1 MRPGS
6 ERESITKIDPEVI
19 LDSITDAFFFVD
31 RNWRFA
37 YANRQANLVLGRE
50 PGDLLGRILWEEY
63 PGLAGSEFERVYH
76 RVAGNRVPE
85 SFTSYYPDHDRWY
98 EVHVYPT
105 ADGLSVY
112 FRDVSE
118 RMRSAERL
126 AAREAR
132 YQTLFNSIDE
142 GFCIIEMLFD
152 QDGKPFDY
160 RFLEVNR
167 VFEQQT
173 GLRQAVGKTVKALA
187 PAHEQHWFDIY
198 GKVALTGEPVRFE
211 NEAKA
216 LQRWFDVNAFRID
229 HPDERRVAILFK
241 DITAR
246 KQSENELRQ
255 ADRRKDEFLAMLAHE
270 LRNPLAPI
278 GTAAELLKI
287 GHLDRRQV
295 AETSAVIARQVD
307 HMTHLVDD
315 LLDVSRVTRGLV
327 TLDRAV
333 LDLKVIV
340 DNAVEQVRPL
350 LEARHHR
357 LTVQLAAEPAYV
369 LGDRVRLV
377 QIIAN
382 LLNNA
387 AKYTPP
393 HGAITLTI
401 DVMQDEVALSVRDNG
416 IGIAPELL
424 PVVFELFAQGERSM
438 DRAQGG
444 LGLGLALVKSIVG
457 LHGGS
462 VTVESAGPGAGSLF
476 SIRLPRQAVGE
487 QAQQPSDDAAVP
499 YGHGARV
506 MVVDD
511 NLDALR
517 TLANLL
523 AAYGYEVNTAR
534 DADAA
539 LEAAAANPA
548 QIFILDIGLPD
559 TDGYVLARRLRE
571 LPQTAHAALIAL
583 SGYGRDE
590 ERERMAGARFD
601 HHLMKPVNT
610 EKLLVLLGDAGA
622 HRHVLH

>member
-6 ERESITKIDPEVI
+6 KHESIAKIDPAVI

-31 RNWRFA
+31 HDWRFA
-37 YANRQANLVLGRE
+37 YANRQANLVLERE
-50 PGDLLGRILWEEY
+50 PGELLGRILWDEY
-63 PGLAGSEFERVYH
+63 PGLAGSEFERVYRGVARD
-76 RVAGNRVPE
+76 RVAA

-98 EVHVYPT
+98 EVNAYPA

-112 FRDVSE
+112 FRDVTE
-118 RMRSAERL
+118 RMRTAERM

-160 RFLEVNR
+160 RFLEINR

-173 GLRQAVGKTVKALA
+173 GLREAVGKTVKSLA
-187 PAHEQHWFDIY
+187 PTHEQHWFDIY

-229 HPDERRVAILFK
+229 HPEERRVAILFK

-246 KQSENELRQ
+246 KQSEHELRQ

-287 GHLDRRQV
+287 GHLDRWQV

-327 TLDRAV
+327 TLDRAM

-401 DVMQDEVALSVRDNG
+401 DVTQDEVALSVRDNG

-462 VTVESAGPGAGSLF
+462 VTAESAGPRARSLF
-476 SIRLPRQAVGE
+476 
-487 QAQQPSDDAAVP
+487 
-499 YGHGARV
+499 
-506 MVVDD
+506 
-511 NLDALR
+511 
-517 TLANLL
+517 
-523 AAYGYEVNTAR
+523 
-534 DADAA
+534 
-539 LEAAAANPA
+539 
-548 QIFILDIGLPD
+548 
-559 TDGYVLARRLRE
+559 
-571 LPQTAHAALIAL
+571 
-583 SGYGRDE
+583 
-590 ERERMAGARFD
+590 
-601 HHLMKPVNT
+601 
-610 EKLLVLLGDAGA
+610 
-622 HRHVLH
+622 